1 MRRLLFAAGAAAALM
16 FAAACGDDAGDDG
29 EVASAGGEAEES
41 ESAEEVDQ
49 EEALLEFSAC
59 MRENGVE
66 EFPDLDGG
74 GGGIMIGGDDDVT
87 ADPDFEPAMEACQDL
102 LEDIRGGSTGADGPG
117 IDEETAREFADCMRE
132 NGVEEFPD
140 PTDDGMAIDR
150 DMLDDPDFEAA
161 SEACSEIHEFGLG
174 GDD

>member
-66 EFPDLDGG
+66 EFPD
-74 GGGIMIGGDDDVT
+74 
-87 ADPDFEPAMEACQDL
+87 
-102 LEDIRGGSTGADGPG
+102 
-117 IDEETAREFADCMRE
+117 
-132 NGVEEFPD
+132 